1 VEWGIVL
8 YQNERKAL
16 VKFLFIYVTSSLL
29 MLGSAAYFYY
39 HDRLISIDR
48 ICDVSMQNIAMQ
60 AEKDFRNQTDTEY
73 YFDDD
78 RVMKIALYDKQ
89 QNIIQSKLSTDNI
102 NFKEINY
109 MGRDSAFYIKRL
121 NQPIGNIHYIVI
133 EDSEITTAMKELQ
146 IFIASVL
153 FLATIFIAFIGYF
166 LSRLLLKPVK
176 DNFKILSR
184 FMKDSA
190 HELNTPVTALMMSAN
205 YLKNTYDKEMVE
217 HMLISSKMISETYNS
232 IAYLAFNEIDLEEK
246 EKLDLAE
253 HIHYSIKYFK
263 EIAASKNISINA
275 ELNTFIVYIDKNS
288 LQKLIN
294 NLISNAIKYSH
305 ENKIIDISLKE
316 NIFKIKDQGIGID
329 KENQTKIFERY
340 KRLSKKGSGGFG
352 IGLDI
357 VMRVCHAN
365 NIEINVESEV
375 NKGSTFTLVFPK

>member
-1 VEWGIVL
+1 VEWGIDL

-60 AEKDFRNQTDTEY
+60 VEKDFRNQTDTEY

-78 RVMKIALYDKQ
+78 RVMKVALYDKNK
-89 QNIIQSKLSTDNI
+89 NIILSKLSTRKI
-102 NFKEINY
+102 NFREINY
-109 MGRDSAFYIKRL
+109 MGRESAFYIKAL
-121 NQPIGNIHYIVI
+121 EQPIANIAYIII
-133 EDSEITTAMKELQ
+133 EDSEITTAMKELK

-153 FLATIFIAFIGYF
+153 FIATIFIAFIGYF

-232 IAYLAFNEIDLEEK
+232 ISYLAFNEIDLEEK
-246 EKLDLAE
+246 ERLDLAE
-253 HIHYSIKYFK
+253 HIHHSIKYFK
-263 EIAASKNISINA
+263 EIAASKNIHINA
-275 ELNTFIVYIDKNS
+275 ELNTFIIYMDRNS
-288 LQKLIN
+288 LQKLMN

-305 ENKIIDISLKE
+305 ENKSIDISLKE
-316 NIFKIKDQGIGID
+316 NVFKITDQGIGID

-365 NIEINVESEV
+365 NIGIEVESEV